1 MTAIPA
7 GTVAALLTAISDH
20 LTPAWDQRDTFGDH
34 AYADAATDV
43 KLAIAAITGHVNQA
57 NVERFTVLLAGIPPG
72 HPGEVAPNHTD
83 NTGHVLAAF
92 HPGDCITCHGHVGAD
107 GVFTPAGAA

>member
-20 LTPAWDQRDTFGDH
+20 LTPTWDQRDTFGDG
-34 AYADAATDV
+34 AYVTAATDV
-43 KLAIAAITGHVNQA
+43 KLAIAAITGHVDPA
-57 NVERFTVLLAGIPPG
+57 AVERFTALLAEIPPG
-72 HPGEVAPNHTD
+72 HTGELAPNHID
-83 NTGHVLAAF
+83 AAGQVVAAF